1 VGSVDLRRSDV
12 SSPVWTALYWLR
24 ELREAIM
31 MKGFKRSAVVSTL
44 VILPYLMAG
53 QHVPP
58 YIDPGTGSI
67 VIQAVIGGLVAG
79 LVAIGL
85 FWKRVK
91 AFFSRLFSMGRKE
104 EKDEESDT

>member
-1 VGSVDLRRSDV
+1 
-12 SSPVWTALYWLR
+12 
-24 ELREAIM
+24 
-31 MKGFKRSAVVSTL
+31 MKKFESAVIPTL

-53 QHVPP
+53 QHVHP

-67 VIQAVIGGLVAG
+67 VLQAVIGGLVAG

-91 AFFSRLFSMGRKE
+91 AFLSGLFSRGRKQ
-104 EKDEESDT
+104 EKHDETDDT